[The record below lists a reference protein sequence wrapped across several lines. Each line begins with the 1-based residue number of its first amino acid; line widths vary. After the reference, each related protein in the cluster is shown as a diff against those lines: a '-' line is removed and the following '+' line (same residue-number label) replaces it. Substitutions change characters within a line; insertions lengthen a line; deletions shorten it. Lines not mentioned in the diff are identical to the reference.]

1 MIGELFF
8 GAALALGQ
16 APAAP
21 AVAPRAMPMPILQS
35 LPAVNPMPMP
45 PVTSVPAPVASM
57 PAPSS
62 NGTGATPLSLKEG
75 EKLVPNGDGTYRI
88 ENGSAGTAP
97 ASDEKKPDEP
107 KPPEKYALMS
117 ILEDTWLGKRMDK
130 SGISIYGWTEGSFTA
145 STARRSN
152 SPITTND
159 FANDFQLNQNY
170 MVISKAV
177 DASKKEFQLGFRADL
192 ILPGSD
198 ARFTITR
205 GLLDRQLTSGAD
217 GGPRRNPID
226 LYQGYAEIF
235 APNVG
240 PEGTTVRIGKFATH
254 CEYEVIQAVDTP
266 FLSRSYTFQY
276 NPFTHTGVWSITPLN
291 ETWTISNG
299 FAVGSDN
306 FVGNS
311 TNRLMYLGQLKWAPK
326 DGKSTALFNVALTNP
341 KYDTVDAFPIYNTY
355 NMQYTHKFNDKWS
368 YVFDTAFSHMDEIPG
383 VGSANWYGFVNYLT
397 YQWCEKVSSTFRAEL
412 FEDSK
417 GVRTGSKGL
426 YTGLTYGVNWSPV
439 KSLLIRPSVRYDHAS
454 DSRPFEGKSDLF
466 TATIDAIVRW

>member
-1 MIGELFF
+1 MIGELIF

-21 AVAPRAMPMPILQS
+21 AVAPQPMPMPIPQTLPQAVKPMTS
-35 LPAVNPMPMP
+35 APAAMPAV
-45 PVTSVPAPVASM
+45 
-57 PAPSS
+57 PST
-62 NGTGATPLSLKEG
+62 NGTAATPLTLKEG

-88 ENGSAGTAP
+88 ENGSTGTAA
-97 ASDEKKPDEP
+97 ASDEKKDEEP
-107 KPPEKYALMS
+107 KPPEKYAFMS
-117 ILEDTWLGKRMDK
+117 IIEDTWLGKRMDK
-130 SGISIYGWTEGSFTA
+130 SGVSIYGWTEMSFTA

-205 GLLDRQLTSGAD
+205 GLLDRQLTSGVN
-217 GGPRRNPID
+217 GGPRQNPID

-254 CEYEVIQAVDTP
+254 CEYEVIPAVDTP
-266 FLSRSYTFQY
+266 FLSRSYVFQY
-276 NPFTHTGVWSITPLN
+276 NPFTHTGVWAISPLN
-291 ETWTISNG
+291 DTWTISNG
-299 FAVGSDN
+299 VAVGSDN
-306 FVGNS
+306 FIGNS

-326 DGKSTALFNVALTNP
+326 EGKSTASLNVTVTDP
-341 KYDTVDAFPIYNTY
+341 TYDTANAFPIYNMY
-355 NMQYTHKFNDKWS
+355 NLQYTHKFNDKWS
-368 YVFDTAFSHMDEIPG
+368 YVLDSTFSHMDGFPG
-383 VGSANWYGFVNYLT
+383 VGSANWYGAVNYLT

-417 GVRTGSKGL
+417 GIRTGTSGL
-426 YTGLTYGVNWSPV
+426 YTGLTYGVNWTPC
-439 KSLLIRPSVRYDHAS
+439 KSLLIRPSVRFDHNNN
-454 DSRPFEGKSDLF
+454 RPFEGKPDIF
-466 TATIDAIVRW
+466 TAAIDAIVRW